1 MGEIKRSGTSKRAT
15 AKEWWGLAILAL
27 PCILYSM
34 DFTVLHLAV
43 PHLTAALQPS
53 STELL
58 WIIDIYGFLLAG
70 TLITMGVVGDKI
82 GRRKL
87 LLIGAAVFG
96 FASIITAFS
105 WSAEMLIVARALLG
119 LAAATLAPSTLSL
132 IRTMFLDPKQRSTAI
147 GIWVA
152 SFSSGAAIGPLVG
165 GVLLTYF
172 WWGSVFLVA
181 VPVMVLLLLVG
192 PRLLPEFRDKDAGR
206 IDLTSAALSLVAILV
221 VIFGVKQLAVDGF
234 TPVAAISLL
243 FGSILAAIFVRRQR
257 TVSVPLVDLNL
268 FRSLAF
274 SAMFVVYLL
283 VFFVNFSAFLYISQ
297 YLQLVLGLSPLQAG
311 LWTLP
316 WAASFIIGS
325 MLGPTLARHIRPT
338 YVVAVGLVVSAIGF
352 ATLTQVGAYSE
363 LWLIVLGSV
372 IFPLGLAPCIAL
384 ITDLIIGS
392 APPKRA
398 GMASGVSETATEL
411 GGALG
416 LALIGSASTFLY
428 RQELSSFAEKLPHDM
443 AERVLDTF
451 GGAVAAANN
460 FAAPLRDGLLSAAT
474 EAFTAATVLAFVLCV
489 VAMVGASVLVFAVAK
504 QTKHAEEIQH
514 DE

>member
-152 SFSSGAAIGPLVG
+152 SFSS
-165 GVLLTYF
+165 
-172 WWGSVFLVA
+172 
-181 VPVMVLLLLVG
+181 
-192 PRLLPEFRDKDAGR
+192 
-206 IDLTSAALSLVAILV
+206 
-221 VIFGVKQLAVDGF
+221 
-234 TPVAAISLL
+234 
-243 FGSILAAIFVRRQR
+243 
-257 TVSVPLVDLNL
+257 
-268 FRSLAF
+268 
-274 SAMFVVYLL
+274 
-283 VFFVNFSAFLYISQ
+283 
-297 YLQLVLGLSPLQAG
+297 
-311 LWTLP
+311 
-316 WAASFIIGS
+316 
-325 MLGPTLARHIRPT
+325 
-338 YVVAVGLVVSAIGF
+338 
-352 ATLTQVGAYSE
+352 
-363 LWLIVLGSV
+363 
-372 IFPLGLAPCIAL
+372 
-384 ITDLIIGS
+384 
-392 APPKRA
+392 
-398 GMASGVSETATEL
+398 
-411 GGALG
+411 
-416 LALIGSASTFLY
+416 
-428 RQELSSFAEKLPHDM
+428 
-443 AERVLDTF
+443 
-451 GGAVAAANN
+451 
-460 FAAPLRDGLLSAAT
+460 
-474 EAFTAATVLAFVLCV
+474 LC
-489 VAMVGASVLVFAVAK
+489 
-504 QTKHAEEIQH
+504 
-514 DE
+514 